1 MSCVNIWIHFSFESI
16 DAPEGTAAR
25 KRPLSVAKS
34 TWDRHGKRRHL
45 VLHPFWY
52 DWIHKI
58 ATTWGCQPL
67 WFLPILWIFSEFLM
81 MFVLSVA
88 ASMVGLPLESRIS
101 LAFSVRMK
109 AMDPP
114 GTTGPAQTQKN
125 VEGPAQVT
133 KLFELRKWLS
143 QEMLPAKTCKVTA
156 NKKEVH

>member
-67 WFLPILWIFSEFLM
+67 RFLPILWIFQNFWWC
-81 MFVLSVA
+81 LSFCC
-88 ASMVGLPLESRIS
+88 GLNGGIAPGIQN
-101 LAFSVRMK
+101 FSGFQC
-109 AMDPP
+109 ANE
-114 GTTGPAQTQKN
+114 GHGPTRHHRARQKQKN

>member
-45 VLHPFWY
+45 VLHPGVVNLCDFCRFCEFFPNFW
-52 DWIHKI
+52 WCLCFCCGLNGGI
-58 ATTWGCQPL
+58 APGIQN
-67 WFLPILWIFSEFLM
+67 FSGFQCANE
-81 MFVLSVA
+81 
-88 ASMVGLPLESRIS
+88 GH
-101 LAFSVRMK
+101 
-109 AMDPP
+109 
-114 GTTGPAQTQKN
+114 GPTRHHRARQKQKN

-156 NKKEVH
+156 NKKEVHYF